1 MKFWVC
7 FSRKFGLV
15 SFFKK
20 DLSHLQVQVENPAH
34 RPHVICKVPNTLPP
48 ASIPSGTHWPITTP
62 YGIRKYFAPDRST
75 SGTSLVLHQLPLW
88 TSQPA
93 LSCAQLRQ
101 GPILL
106 FPIKR
111 QERRGR
117 IYEATLKHA
126 FPYQRNQA
134 ELSLSK
140 KLGLPMTS
148 PFTLKKA
155 KLWERV
161 RGEDDCAY
169 CPAEFRRPQKGYFSA
184 PSAAFHSQHC

>member
-1 MKFWVC
+1 MT
-7 FSRKFGLV
+7 
-15 SFFKK
+15 
-20 DLSHLQVQVENPAH
+20 
-34 RPHVICKVPNTLPP
+34 CKVSNAFPP
-48 ASIPSGTHWPITTP
+48 ASIPSGTHWPITAP
-62 YGIRKYFAPDRST
+62 YGIRKYFAPDLST
-75 SGTSLVLHQLPLW
+75 SGTSLVLRQLPLW

-106 FPIKR
+106 FPVKR
-111 QERRGR
+111 QERRGG
-117 IYEATLKHA
+117 IDEATLKHA
-126 FPYQRNQA
+126 SPYQRNQA

-148 PFTLKKA
+148 SLMLKKA

-169 CPAEFRRPQKGYFSA
+169 CPAELRRPQKGYFSA
-184 PSAAFHSQHC
+184 PSATFHSQHC